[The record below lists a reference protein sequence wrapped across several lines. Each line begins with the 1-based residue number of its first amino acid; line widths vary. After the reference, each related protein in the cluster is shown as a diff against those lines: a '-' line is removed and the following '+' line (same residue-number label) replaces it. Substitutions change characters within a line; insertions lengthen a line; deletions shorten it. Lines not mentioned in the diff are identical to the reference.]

1 MYTCNS
7 KTNAKRLE
15 EEKTEVAKR
24 YEQLQTDISQG
35 SNDDKLLHDLKE
47 ENFMLKEK
55 LEGLLDG
62 ESVITLKAENKSLER
77 QIDELQVELGQAR
90 LALAELKEKHQNV
103 SLHIENAEEGRRKS
117 ELMAKGLEEKL
128 DEERELLNE
137 FKSGLTSKHKEI
149 QDMLYKLSELHESF
163 GEELTL

>member
-15 EEKTEVAKR
+15 EEKTEVAKK

-55 LEGLLDG
+55 V
-62 ESVITLKAENKSLER
+62 SVSSVNP
-77 QIDELQVELGQAR
+77 LGT
-90 LALAELKEKHQNV
+90 V
-103 SLHIENAEEGRRKS
+103 CPSP
-117 ELMAKGLEEKL
+117 
-128 DEERELLNE
+128 
-137 FKSGLTSKHKEI
+137 
-149 QDMLYKLSELHESF
+149 
-163 GEELTL
+163 